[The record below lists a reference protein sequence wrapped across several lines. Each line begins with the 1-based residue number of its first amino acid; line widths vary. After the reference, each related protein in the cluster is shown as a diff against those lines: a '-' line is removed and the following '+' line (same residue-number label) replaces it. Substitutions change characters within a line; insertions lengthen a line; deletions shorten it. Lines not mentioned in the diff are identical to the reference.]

1 MRRSW
6 KEGDG
11 GRLGERAH
19 LVGAQAIEEAARS
32 RQVMDEDKAIAAAGD
47 AQAADGSE
55 RVDVV
60 FMLLEAVDG
69 WGR

>member
-1 MRRSW
+1 
-6 KEGDG
+6 
-11 GRLGERAH
+11 
-19 LVGAQAIEEAARS
+19 
-32 RQVMDEDKAIAAAGD
+32 MDEDKAIAAAGD

-69 WGR
+69 WGQ